1 MRTNITDSTGN
12 LSPRSLGYKSKT
24 NSSVQM
30 YATSITG
37 INYLVAGKQ
46 KQWGYVSKS
55 AVSGSAAFTLPVSAT
70 ILAAASMLKSN
81 QNDSVQ
87 LGWHGIG
94 TWSTT
99 QINVTWNTYEGR
111 SAVNAVGYI
120 AVSKVQEQ
128 WGEATLNSAK
138 TLPISFSQ
146 AAYCAVGTPQGAA
159 NTDNT
164 TYYKIDVNSV
174 YFSNYGYNGKCYFIV
189 VGL

>member
-1 MRTNITDSTGN
+1 MVLLNTLENHSTLQPKLFRN
-12 LSPRSLGYKSKT
+12 LLLPAAVLHVGQPLGF
-24 NSSVQM
+24 
-30 YATSITG
+30 
-37 INYLVAGKQ
+37 
-46 KQWGYVSKS
+46 KQWGYESKS
-55 AVSGSAAFTLPVSAT
+55 GVSGSAAFALPVSAT

-81 QNDSVQ
+81 QNNDEQ

-111 SAVNAVGYI
+111 SPVNAVGYI
-120 AVSKVQEQ
+120 AVCKVQEQ

-164 TYYKIDVNSV
+164 VAQKISINSV
-174 YFSNYGYNGKCYFIV
+174 TFGNYGYNGKCYFIV
-189 VGL
+189 FGL